1 MRKLTVFNLFIA
13 VALILGSCA
22 TSNDVV
28 SNRLISKRKYTKGF
42 FIKKNGATKSKGD
55 VKEIEL
61 AESNDANS
69 NDVNYRSVSTPS
81 HTADAKVNPVEL
93 SSADVVSNADVASI
107 DDDMSTVVNSNSTRS
122 YENEVTETSVAAD
135 IEVTKEQ
142 KKELKKELKKER
154 KENNSSSSDDAYF
167 ILIVI
172 ITILIPPLGVGL
184 YTNVDWTKVLISLLL
199 TFLFYIPGL
208 VYSLLVVFD
217 VI

>member
-42 FIKKNGATKSKGD
+42 FVKKNGATKSKGD

-61 AESNDANS
+61 AESNDAKS
-69 NDVNYRSVSTPS
+69 NRVNYRSVSTPN
-81 HTADAKVNPVEL
+81 HTAEAKATPVEVT
-93 SSADVVSNADVASI
+93 SADVVGNSDVASI
-107 DDDMSTVVNSNSTRS
+107 DDDMSAVVNSNSTRS
-122 YENEVTETSVAAD
+122 YESEVTETAVAAD

-142 KKELKKELKKER
+142 KKDLKKELKKER

-172 ITILIPPLGVGL
+172 LTILIPPLGVGV
-184 YTNVDWTKVLISLLL
+184 YTNIDWVKVLISLIL
-199 TFLFYIPGL
+199 TILFYLPGL
-208 VYSLLVVFD
+208 IYSLLVVFD